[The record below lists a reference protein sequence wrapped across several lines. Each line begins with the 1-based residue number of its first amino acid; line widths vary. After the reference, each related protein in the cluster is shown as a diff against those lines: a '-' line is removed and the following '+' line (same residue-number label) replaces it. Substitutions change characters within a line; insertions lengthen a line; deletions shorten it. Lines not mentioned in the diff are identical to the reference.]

1 MIHDINDVKDVKEI
15 PYAIYDKNL
24 ETESDELPVSV
35 EVTPHK
41 AILVGVVEYRNNMR
55 GYKFCIVFFTSIP
68 LLLLF
73 ISLLL
78 RD

>member
-1 MIHDINDVKDVKEI
+1 MIHDIKEV

-24 ETESDELPVSV
+24 ETESDEHNLPVSV

-41 AILVGVVEYRNNMR
+41 AILVGVVEYRNKNMCAC
-55 GYKFCIVFFTSIP
+55 KFCIVFFTSIP